1 MSTLTNQLTIH
12 FVANDFSVHPDE
24 VVGIADLRRNH
35 DCVWMDKAGIEKF
48 NPHLQVST
56 APNHSQ
62 VQPLRLIWID
72 LKSINFDHHV
82 FSDEKKRNTMVLA
95 SDCDVR
101 ENEDIAYELEKRG
114 IALLMSGLDENNP
127 LPSVLKSLAS
137 LKFKSILV
145 EGTESSF
152 KLFSIMK
159 NY

>member
-1 MSTLTNQLTIH
+1 MSTLTKQLTIH

-24 VVGIADLRRNH
+24 VAGINDLRRIH

-48 NPHLQVST
+48 NPILQVLNS
-56 APNHSQ
+56 PNEAKL
-62 VQPLRLIWID
+62 QPLRLIWID
-72 LKSINFDHHV
+72 LKSINFNWHV
-82 FSDEKKRNTMVLA
+82 FSDQWKRNTMVLA
-95 SDCDVR
+95 SDRDVR

-114 IALLMSGLDENNP
+114 IALLMSGLDEKNP

-152 KLFSIMK
+152 NLFS
-159 NY
+159 